1 MVIAASNRA
10 FEYWFIL
17 HYERTCKPMSIKEL
31 ITKLS
36 SYISEKYKKSGQDMY
51 DILKDKID
59 IAVVNAKWSHQLHKK
74 EGGKPSS
81 WESCTTVYQLVEEL
95 KRWKL

>member
-36 SYISEKYKKSGQDMY
+36 SYISEKYKKV
-51 DILKDKID
+51 DKICM
-59 IAVVNAKWSHQLHKK
+59 I
-74 EGGKPSS
+74 
-81 WESCTTVYQLVEEL
+81 Y
-95 KRWKL
+95 